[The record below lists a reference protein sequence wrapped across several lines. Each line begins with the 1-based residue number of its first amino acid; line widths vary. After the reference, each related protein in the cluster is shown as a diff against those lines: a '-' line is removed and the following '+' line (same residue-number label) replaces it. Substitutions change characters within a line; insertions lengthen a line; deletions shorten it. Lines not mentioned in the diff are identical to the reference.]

1 MTPSRACW
9 SFAGRVGASLPG
21 NAPSDGVYS
30 ATTATTTRATDAT
43 TRATDATTAARRPRR
58 PHKRFGGAS
67 TYAKALPVRMRAST
81 IAIVVG
87 VVLFVLPVPG
97 TFVAGGLV
105 VLAGVVARLLGS

>member
-1 MTPSRACW
+1 
-9 SFAGRVGASLPG
+9 
-21 NAPSDGVYS
+21 
-30 ATTATTTRATDAT
+30 
-43 TRATDATTAARRPRR
+43 
-58 PHKRFGGAS
+58 
-67 TYAKALPVRMRAST
+67 MRAST